1 MLAENSPDEVKKNRA
16 KDNSPEI
23 HDADRSSNLPVIQGC
38 FASLNELIDSCLEKF
53 GDLPAIGMALE
64 KPLTYRD
71 FHSRIISLAHKLQ
84 ADGISH
90 GDRVALLAE
99 NSHHWGTAYLAIVRL
114 GAIAVP
120 ILPDLPEADVHH
132 ILSQMKCRLIF
143 TTQRQIE
150 KIYELKKQLQQ
161 IVTLDDYKEESGVV
175 SAQTFTKFLQGA
187 DASYESRKSLPFPVV
202 RSDDLAS
209 IVYTSGTS
217 GFSKAVMLTHY
228 NLCANGYSTSRIMRI
243 NPGSTFLSVLPISH
257 IYEFTVGFV
266 LPLIKGCRVVYAGKT
281 PTPII
286 LQKICAA
293 EQPHAMLVVPLI
305 MEKIYK
311 KRVLPA
317 IAKSKALRFACRFK
331 FGRRLIYRKIGKKLL
346 QFFGGNLEVMGIGGA
361 ALNPDVE
368 LFLKEAGF
376 PYIVG
381 YGLTETAPLL
391 AGGPQGDPTCALG
404 STGKQIPDVQIRI
417 TNPDTETGIGE
428 IQATGP
434 NIMLGYW
441 NDEEATNKTF
451 TDDGWLRTGDM
462 GIIDEYGNLHIKG
475 RSKSVIVMAS
485 GENIYPE
492 AIEHKLNTES
502 FVVESLVLENNGLL
516 EAWIYP
522 DYEFIDSETVGQSRQ
537 QRHQY
542 ITLLLDQ
549 LRTKVNEQL
558 LITSRLSRVIER
570 REPFIKTATHKIKRY
585 LYSARRIMP
594 EG

>member
-1 MLAENSPDEVKKNRA
+1 
-16 KDNSPEI
+16 
-23 HDADRSSNLPVIQGC
+23 
-38 FASLNELIDSCLEKF
+38 
-53 GDLPAIGMALE
+53 MALE

-84 ADGISH
+84 ADGITH

-99 NSHHWGTAYLAIVRL
+99 NSHNWGTAYLAIVRL

-132 ILSQMKCRLIF
+132 ILSEMKCRLIF

-150 KIYELKKQLQQ
+150 KIYDLKEQLQF
-161 IVTLDDYKEESGVV
+161 IVTLDDYTEESGVV
-175 SAQTFTKFLQGA
+175 DAQTFSAFLQDAEGA
-187 DASYESRKSLPFPVV
+187 FESRKSLPFPAVT
-202 RSDDLAS
+202 SEDLAS
-209 IVYTSGTS
+209 ILYTSGTS

-228 NLCANGYSTSRIMRI
+228 NLCANGYSASRIMSI

-257 IYEFTVGFV
+257 TYEFTVGFV
-266 LPLIKGCRVVYAGKT
+266 LPMIKGCRVVYAGKT
-281 PTPII
+281 PTPAI

-293 EQPHAMLVVPLI
+293 ERPQAMLVVPLI

-317 IAKSKALRFACRFK
+317 IDKSKALQFVCRFPL
-331 FGRRLIYRKIGKKLL
+331 GRRLIFRKIGKKLL
-346 QFFGGNLEVMGIGGA
+346 EFFGGNLEVMGIGGA
-361 ALNPDVE
+361 ALNPEVE
-368 LFLKEAGF
+368 IFLKEAGF
-376 PYIVG
+376 PYIIG
-381 YGLTETAPLL
+381 YGLTESAPLL

-404 STGKQIPDVQIRI
+404 STGKSVPDVQLRI
-417 TNPDTETGIGE
+417 AQPDTETGVGE
-428 IQATGP
+428 VQAIGP
-434 NIMLGYW
+434 NIMQGYW
-441 NDEEATNKTF
+441 KDEEATSETF

-462 GIIDEYGNLHIKG
+462 GIIDEQGNLHIKG
-475 RSKSVIVMAS
+475 RSKSVIVLAS

-492 AIEHKLNTES
+492 AIEHKLNADS
-502 FVVESLVLENNGLL
+502 FVVESLVVENNGLL

-522 DYEFIDSETVGQSRQ
+522 DYEFIDEETVGQSRQ

-542 ITLLLDQ
+542 ITAQLDQ
-549 LRTKVNEQL
+549 LRAAVNEQL
-558 LITSRLSRVIER
+558 PITSRLSRVIER

-585 LYSARRIMP
+585 LYSSEHIMP